1 MNLRILVIAFLL
13 AVFTARA
20 AAQESSAERQ
30 ARSEEKIVTLERQMI
45 ENARN
50 IEKLSRDMSEMRSAQ
65 DQFIGFGK
73 GLGLLLAIMQGAQ
86 TVGNFLGRRKQQ
98 S

>member
-1 MNLRILVIAFLL
+1 
-13 AVFTARA
+13 
-20 AAQESSAERQ
+20 
-30 ARSEEKIVTLERQMI
+30 
-45 ENARN
+45 
-50 IEKLSRDMSEMRSAQ
+50 MSEMRSAQ